1 MVPGAPVKT
10 GPSTSAGTL
19 GNGTDWT
26 RLRILQP
33 SEAVTLKE
41 AWDSLGGEAQ
51 DTCPKSSIEE
61 RQVGLRDFGIT
72 LTPKRGDARRG
83 QGAMRL

>member
-1 MVPGAPVKT
+1 M
-10 GPSTSAGTL
+10 
-19 GNGTDWT
+19 GTDWT

-51 DTCPKSSIEE
+51 DTRLKSSIEE
-61 RQVGLRDFGIT
+61 RQVGLRDLGSH
-72 LTPKRGDARRG
+72 
-83 QGAMRL
+83 